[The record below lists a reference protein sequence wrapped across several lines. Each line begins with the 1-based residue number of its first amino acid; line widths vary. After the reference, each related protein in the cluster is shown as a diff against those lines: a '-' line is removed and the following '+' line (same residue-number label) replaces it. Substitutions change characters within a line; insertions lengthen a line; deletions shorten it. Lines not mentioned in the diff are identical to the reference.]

1 MKIKGSS
8 RLVLCEKFGEHGVES
23 LRGWEGYDV
32 VFILVADEAASN
44 VLTGWHAWLW
54 GKEL

>member
-1 MKIKGSS
+1 VKIKGSS